1 MYGLSSCSA
10 ASHLIGA
17 LGAEVSKKG
26 TVWRDAQEAGEALRR
41 SRPAH
46 GRVVLVLGAEETV
59 FKVKGREVVVG
70 FMVDDQSGETLG
82 LEVLLEGDGR
92 AFREWL

>member
-1 MYGLSSCSA
+1 
-10 ASHLIGA
+10 
-17 LGAEVSKKG
+17 
-26 TVWRDAQEAGEALRR
+26 
-41 SRPAH
+41 
-46 GRVVLVLGAEETV
+46 
-59 FKVKGREVVVG
+59 VVG

>member
-1 MYGLSSCSA
+1 
-10 ASHLIGA
+10 
-17 LGAEVSKKG
+17 VSKKG